1 MITLL
6 KSIKMDSMITSAPI
20 GYTMATHYENEPYS
34 LTKIVE
40 CETCEGSGRE
50 FYSLCCGEIIIDKK
64 CSHCGDHCVMVIHRC
79 DNCKGEGEI
88 EL

>member
-1 MITLL
+1 
-6 KSIKMDSMITSAPI
+6 MDSMITSAPI

-34 LTKIVE
+34 LTKMVE

-50 FYSLCCGEIIIDKK
+50 FISSCCGENVIDKK
-64 CSHCGDHCVMVIHRC
+64 CSHCGDDCILNIHRC
-79 DNCKGEGEI
+79 EGCNGEGEI